1 MDYSA
6 LRQSLLP
13 LLTCLCDITVIAI
26 SEEDALRL
34 KKGQK
39 LSAASY
45 GLEGKNQDRVAV
57 VSDQPIAIV
66 RIEGKSISP
75 IRVFNL

>member
-1 MDYSA
+1 MRSYSLSDTILLDNLKKMDYSA

-57 VSDQPIAIV
+57 V
-66 RIEGKSISP
+66 
-75 IRVFNL
+75 